1 MQSRNIGHEHP
12 LTYQHMLPFP
22 TTPLQSRPRCHGSSQ
37 TLLPSSHSDSMVILK
52 PSAPARLAL
61 VVELAIQR
69 GVLRQTFCRVLEA
82 FRPGFFFPLL
92 FPQPLGQKS
101 NPREVMK
108 TNKASVTKEQLNR
121 NDHGFLYY
129 DFELSMI
136 HVMRA

>member
-1 MQSRNIGHEHP
+1 MPWQLPDTIAVFPLRLDGNIETVGAC
-12 LTYQHMLPFP
+12 
-22 TTPLQSRPRCHGSSQ
+22 SPRSGRGIGD
-37 TLLPSSHSDSMVILK
+37 TARG
-52 PSAPARLAL
+52 PSADILSRSRSFPSWL
-61 VVELAIQR
+61 
-69 GVLRQTFCRVLEA
+69 
-82 FRPGFFFPLL
+82 FFFPLL

-136 HVMRA
+136 HVMRV